1 MSYLN
6 NTGNTSLCAKEV
18 EDTDYGNEATRQELQ
33 GEPIGDSFPV
43 TMLLRAWQDGKEDAE
58 ERLFPMLY
66 GELKKIAGTYLDR
79 EFGAQSMQTT
89 ELVNEAF
96 LRLVSQKK
104 VRWDDRTH
112 FFGFAARIMRQLLIE
127 YARKRKALKR
137 GQDDATLPENAVDS
151 VSPDLVRLDE
161 ALNELEK
168 VDSRKCRVVELRYF
182 AGLTNE
188 EIAKVIGISVSS
200 IKREWTLAKT
210 WLYKYMLGN

>member
-1 MSYLN
+1 MVLPRA
-6 NTGNTSLCAKEV
+6 LCAS
-18 EDTDYGNEATRQELQ
+18 Y
-33 GEPIGDSFPV
+33 S
-43 TMLLRAWQDGKEDAE
+43 
-58 ERLFPMLY
+58 
-66 GELKKIAGTYLDR
+66 
-79 EFGAQSMQTT
+79 
-89 ELVNEAF
+89 
-96 LRLVSQKK
+96 
-104 VRWDDRTH
+104 
-112 FFGFAARIMRQLLIE
+112 E

-137 GQDDATLPENAVDS
+137 GQDDETLPENAVDS
-151 VSPDLVRLDE
+151 VSPDLVRLDK